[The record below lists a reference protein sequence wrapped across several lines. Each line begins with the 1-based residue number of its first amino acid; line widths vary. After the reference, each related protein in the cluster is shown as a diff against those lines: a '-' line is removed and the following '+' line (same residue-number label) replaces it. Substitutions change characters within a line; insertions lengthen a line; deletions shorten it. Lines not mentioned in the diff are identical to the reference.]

1 MSRVVALDVGD
12 ARVGVAASDEM
23 GITAN
28 PVATIT
34 RGRSVK
40 ADIRAVEELLGE
52 LEASLVVVGLPL
64 TAESEEGPQARKVR
78 EFAERLTRRIR
89 IPVEMWDERFSTL
102 EAQEALVE
110 QDVSRAA
117 RREVIDKMAAAVILE
132 SYLRERGGS

>member
-1 MSRVVALDVGD
+1 MALDVGD
-12 ARVGVAASDEM
+12 ARVGVAASDEL

-40 ADIRAVEELLGE
+40 ADLRAVEELLGE

-64 TAESEEGPQARKVR
+64 TAEGEEGPQARKVR

-110 QDVSRAA
+110 QDVSRAS
-117 RREVIDKMAAAVILE
+117 AA
-132 SYLRERGGS
+132 GSD